1 MKQGRLFIISA
12 PSGAG
17 KTTLAGHLLRKNKD
31 LVRSVSVTTRPPR
44 KGERQGHDYYFVTK
58 EEFLRRR
65 GNFLEWAVVFGHYYG
80 TPRRFVEEKIRRGKN
95 VIACL
100 DVRGAKQIKKKCPQ
114 AVLVF
119 VLPPKIKE
127 LLARLKKRRTD
138 SARQIR
144 TRLKMARWEISQK
157 KVYDYEI
164 INDRLSRALKALEAI
179 VTAEKNLTKES

>member
-1 MKQGRLFIISA
+1 MKRGRLFIISA

-17 KTTLAGHLLRKNKD
+17 KTTLAGHLLRKNKG

-44 KGERQGHDYYFVTK
+44 KGERQGRDYYFVTQ

-65 GNFLEWAVVFGHYYG
+65 RRGDFLEWAEVFGHYYG
-80 TPRRFVEEKIRRGKN
+80 TPMRFVEEKIRRGKN

-100 DVRGAKQIKKKCPQ
+100 DVQGAKQVKKKWPR

-138 SARQIR
+138 SAQQIR
-144 TRLKMARWEISQK
+144 ARLKMARWEISQK
-157 KVYDYEI
+157 KAYHYEI
-164 INDRLSRALKALEAI
+164 INDRLPRALKTLEAI
-179 VTAEKNLTKES
+179 VTAEKT

>member
-1 MKQGRLFIISA
+1 MKRGRLFIISA

-17 KTTLAGHLLRKNKD
+17 KTTLAGHLLRKNKG

-65 GNFLEWAVVFGHYYG
+65 RGDFLEWAVVFGHYYG
-80 TPRRFVEEKIRRGKN
+80 TPSRFVEEKIRRGKN

-100 DVRGAKQIKKKCPQ
+100 DVQGAKQVKKKWPQ
-114 AVLVF
+114 AVLIF
-119 VLPPKIKE
+119 VLPPKIKD
-127 LLARLKKRRTD
+127 LLARLKKRKTD
-138 SARQIR
+138 STQQIR
-144 TRLKMARWEISQK
+144 KRLKTAAWEIRQK

-164 INDRLSRALKALEAI
+164 INDRLPRALKALEAI
-179 VTAEKNLTKES
+179 VTAEKP